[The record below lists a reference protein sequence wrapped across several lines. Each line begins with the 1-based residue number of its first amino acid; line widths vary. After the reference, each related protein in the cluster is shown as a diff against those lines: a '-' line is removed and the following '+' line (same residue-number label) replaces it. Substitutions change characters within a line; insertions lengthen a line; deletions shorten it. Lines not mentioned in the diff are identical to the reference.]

1 MVSKKIIIKNPSG
14 LHARPA
20 AVLAKE
26 AAKCKS
32 EVTIIDGDKQIKA
45 KTILNI
51 MSAAIKKGTE
61 IELRC
66 EGETEHEDLDKLS
79 SMIESGLGE
88 QI

>member
-20 AVLAKE
+20 GVLAKE
-26 AAKCKS
+26 AAKSKS

-66 EGETEHEDLDKLS
+66 EGETEKEDLEKLS